1 MIRNRQ
7 LSLLLGIFSALFWGL
22 SFIWYKT
29 AYLGFGPLSVVMLR
43 LTIATIVLGVAALIT
58 KQRIVIPKKDWKYFF
73 LLAIFEPFL
82 YFLGESFGMK
92 FVSSTLGA
100 LIIATIPLF
109 TPIPAYILYKEKM
122 QVSGFVG
129 LALSFSGVGLV
140 VWQGGFDVVNFWG
153 IPLMFVAVFSAVC
166 YGLVLKKLSHT
177 YSSITIVR
185 VQSFL
190 GLFMFLPVFLI
201 FEAKHFNYHA
211 PANAWFAVFALAIF
225 ASCLAYMF
233 ISICIRNLG
242 VNKTNLLANLIPVFT
257 AITAYLFLH
266 EAFGVP
272 KIVGGIMVLSGVLL
286 FEFGWNWKK
295 VTGNR

>member
-7 LSLLLGIFSALFWGL
+7 LSLLLGVFSALFWGL

-43 LTIATIVLGVAALIT
+43 LTIATIILGLAAVIT
-58 KQRIVIPKKDWKYFF
+58 RQRIIIPKKDWKYFL
-73 LLAIFEPFL
+73 LLATFEPFL

-109 TPIPAYILYKEKM
+109 TPIPAYLLYREKV
-122 QVSGFVG
+122 QIAGFVG

-140 VWQGGFDVVNFWG
+140 VWKGGFDVVNLWG
-153 IPLMFVAVFSAVC
+153 VPLMFVAVFSAVC
-166 YGLVLKKLSHT
+166 YGLVLKKLSQT

-201 FEAKHFNYHA
+201 FEAKNFNYHA
-211 PANAWFAVFALAIF
+211 PMNAWFAVFALAIF

-266 EAFGVP
+266 EAFGLP
-272 KIVGGIMVLSGVLL
+272 KIIGGIMVLSGVLL
-286 FEFGWNWKK
+286 FEFGWTGRKG
-295 VTGNR
+295 TGNR

>member
-7 LSLLLGIFSALFWGL
+7 ISLLLGMFSALFWGL

-43 LTIATIVLGVAALIT
+43 LTIATIVLWVAAVIT
-58 KQRIVIPKKDWKYFF
+58 KQHIVIPRKDWKYFL
-73 LLAIFEPFL
+73 LLAVFEPFL

-92 FVSSTLGA
+92 YVSSTLGA

-109 TPIPAYILYKEKM
+109 TPLPAYLLYREKM
-122 QVSGFVG
+122 QISGFVG
-129 LALSFSGVGLV
+129 LALSFAGVGLV
-140 VWQGGFDVVNFWG
+140 VWQGGFDVVNYWG
-153 IPLMFVAVFSAVC
+153 IPLMLVAVLSAVC

-185 VQSFL
+185 VQNAI

-201 FEAKHFNYHA
+201 FEAKNFNYHA

-225 ASCLAYMF
+225 ASCLAYMC

-257 AITAYLFLH
+257 AVTAYLFLH
-266 EAFGVP
+266 EAFGLP

-286 FEFGWNWKK
+286 FEFGWKWRKAEIN
-295 VTGNR
+295 